1 MQICGS
7 KILEIWT
14 ENRTN
19 QLNTTIKSTEQI
31 ADLHKLLKLYQQAAH
46 NSTSFKNGTNQH
58 RHGGMFWDLSTA

>member
-1 MQICGS
+1 MQICES
-7 KILEIWT
+7 KTLEIWT
-14 ENRTN
+14 ETKKNKST
-19 QLNTTIKSTEQI
+19 QLNSTEQI